1 METTKNNNEFNI
13 SYFLT
18 CSIFGFILWILTE
31 QILKYNNKR
40 NKNNKYNLPKGPS
53 FLKWF
58 INYLFNFYDLKL
70 SNNKEDNNNNNNN
83 INNNNN
89 NLSQEELIED
99 TSENTV
105 LKWFNQLNSDNYC
118 VSFFGRPMIFTR
130 DTIISKYILSSNNI
144 DNYTKPPDSSGVL
157 IRLAQN
163 SILMSEGDQWRYHR
177 SIINQPFS
185 SKNVKLMIPT
195 IITTINKL
203 INHLNNNNNNNNK
216 NNNNNNTITI
226 DIHSYCTKLTFDI
239 IGKLSI
245 GYDFNSIESSD
256 NHNDND
262 DDDISKQF
270 DFILNEMIRP
280 IRRFSSYLPLY
291 NDIKLFKFLNK
302 LESIIKGA
310 INSRSLVSDNKNKNN
325 NNNNNNNNNK
335 TYKKNF
341 LLDNLL
347 DDNVKEKDIIGNI
360 NTFLL
365 AGHETSANLLT
376 FIFYLLSTHNNIQND
391 LYNHLIDYQKKKI
404 KIINN
409 KDNNKFTEEEDDD
422 EEEEDDEDYQSIEF
436 LDWVIYETLRLFPPA
451 PMIGRTSKNDDIL
464 KNDNNNNNNNN
475 NNNIS
480 IPSETLI
487 LISVYAIHRDPK
499 LWKDPNIFNPYRWK
513 NIENINNRSDFIP
526 FSSGGRVC
534 VGQKF
539 SIVEARIIISKL
551 ILNFELSFN
560 SLKSKPFKIY
570 QRATLTPKYPVFL
583 NFKKRETK

>member
-1 METTKNNNEFNI
+1 MDTTKNNNEFDI

-31 QILKYNNKR
+31 QILKYYNKR

-70 SNNKEDNNNNNNN
+70 SNNKEDDNNNNNNN
-83 INNNNN
+83 NNKNNNNS
-89 NLSQEELIED
+89 LGQEELIED

-105 LKWFNQLNSDNYC
+105 LKWFNQLNSDNYS

-203 INHLNNNNNNNNK
+203 INHLNNSNN
-216 NNNNNNTITI
+216 NNNNNNTIII

-256 NHNDND
+256 KDNNNNNNNDND

-310 INSRSLVSDNKNKNN
+310 INSRSLITDDNK
-325 NNNNNNNNNK
+325 NNNNNK

-376 FIFYLLSTHNNIQND
+376 FIFYLLSTHNNVQND
-391 LYNHLIDYQKKKI
+391 LYNHLIENQKKKI
-404 KIINN
+404 N
-409 KDNNKFTEEEDDD
+409 KDNNKFTEE
-422 EEEEDDEDYQSIEF
+422 DEDYQSIEF

-464 KNDNNNNNNNN
+464 KNVNN

-560 SLKSKPFKIY
+560 NLKSKPFKIY

-583 NFKKRETK
+583 NFKKRENK

>member
-1 METTKNNNEFNI
+1 MDTTKNNNEFDI

-31 QILKYNNKR
+31 QILKYYNKR

-70 SNNKEDNNNNNNN
+70 SNNKEDDNNNNNNS
-83 INNNNN
+83 
-89 NLSQEELIED
+89 LGQEELIED

-105 LKWFNQLNSDNYC
+105 LKWFNQLNSDNYS

-203 INHLNNNNNNNNK
+203 INHLNNSNNNNNNNNNK
-216 NNNNNNTITI
+216 NTIII

-256 NHNDND
+256 NDKDNNNNNNNDND

-302 LESIIKGA
+302 FESIIKGA
-310 INSRSLVSDNKNKNN
+310 INSRSLITDDNK
-325 NNNNNNNNNK
+325 NNNNNNK

-376 FIFYLLSTHNNIQND
+376 FIFYLLSTHNNVQND
-391 LYNHLIDYQKKKI
+391 LYNHLIENQKKKI
-404 KIINN
+404 N
-409 KDNNKFTEEEDDD
+409 KDNNKFTEE
-422 EEEEDDEDYQSIEF
+422 DEDYQSIEF

-464 KNDNNNNNNNN
+464 KNINNNNGNNDND
-475 NNNIS
+475 NIS

-560 SLKSKPFKIY
+560 NLKSKPFKIY

-583 NFKKRETK
+583 NFKKRENK